1 MHKESLPEAWIS
13 CPDCNKYFPTRWI
26 RDRHR
31 EGFKTRGESCV
42 PRYASEVNGSLLAAQ
57 NDHEEEEFGMAEEVE
72 EEEESRHVTNG
83 EADQGDLIS
92 CDLCEAVYE
101 EESEYYTHANDEHLD
116 VIQDSW

>member
-1 MHKESLPEAWIS
+1 M
-13 CPDCNKYFPTRWI
+13 
-26 RDRHR
+26 
-31 EGFKTRGESCV
+31 
-42 PRYASEVNGSLLAAQ
+42 LAAQ